1 MLNRY
6 SMLPGQKSLY
16 WRNTCFFPPGARIL
30 LPPLGQPTVTQASLG
45 LSRLVS
51 REEERPWRE
60 TRGIGEVQTRLLQDV
75 RVSVRMIGLHF
86 AISNPH
92 HGSHF
97 HFSYKSQVVLAVV
110 GGAVT
115 SVQFNLF

>member
-30 LPPLGQPTVTQASLG
+30 LPPLGQPTVTQPLSASL
-45 LSRLVS
+45 VS
-51 REEERPWRE
+51 SLGKKNARE